1 MVSTG
6 NGFLVRTSARN
17 SGVAAYITYSVRLQT
32 AFLQKIGASRRYRS
46 GCPTIRRG
54 HLPLF
59 DRIVTQFPLPPRH
72 SREAKQGTSGNRA
85 MEAGSRRSKPGTS
98 FLPYG
103 GQLTHRHQVIAL
115 DQLSPRGYEM
125 KHAVLHK
132 AGDFDNSVDAL
143 ETMLSKIAQSPDPS
157 ELYPCYHYKDNLFT
171 LFGRI

>member
-17 SGVAAYITYSVRLQT
+17 SGVAAYVTYSVRLQT

-72 SREAKQGTSGNRA
+72 SREAKQGTSGNRT
-85 MEAGSRRSKPGTS
+85 MEAGSRRGKPGTS
-98 FLPYG
+98 FF
-103 GQLTHRHQVIAL
+103 AL
-115 DQLSPRGYEM
+115 W
-125 KHAVLHK
+125 K
-132 AGDFDNSVDAL
+132 SVN
-143 ETMLSKIAQSPDPS
+143 PS
-157 ELYPCYHYKDNLFT
+157 SSGNRTRSVVATGLRDEACSFT
-171 LFGRI
+171 QGRRLRQCG